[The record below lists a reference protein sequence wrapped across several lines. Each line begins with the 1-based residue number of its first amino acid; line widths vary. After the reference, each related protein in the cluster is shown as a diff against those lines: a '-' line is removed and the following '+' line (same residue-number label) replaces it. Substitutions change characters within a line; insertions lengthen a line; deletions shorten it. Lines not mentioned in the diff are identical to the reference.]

1 MCSNEILSLLHISY
15 IYINIYIFFRKSY
28 IFFFLEKVMLD
39 TLKTST
45 PTVKSTRPEP
55 HDDKENSK
63 YNSLLI

>member
-1 MCSNEILSLLHISY
+1 
-15 IYINIYIFFRKSY
+15 
-28 IFFFLEKVMLD
+28 MLD